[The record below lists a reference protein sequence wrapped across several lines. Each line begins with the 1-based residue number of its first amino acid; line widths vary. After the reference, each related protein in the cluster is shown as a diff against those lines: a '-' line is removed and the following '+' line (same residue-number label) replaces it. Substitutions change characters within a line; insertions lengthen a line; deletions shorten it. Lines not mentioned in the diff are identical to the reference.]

1 MSIGVVFG
9 CVSGYFD
16 NYLNNKLQNFMHI
29 LSKITAIS
37 QEILEKKIWFA
48 GNGKKNATLVETYM
62 CSGENSRMDA
72 MVHLSTPKS
81 RKKRFDQS
89 KFYTFF
95 GWEDG
100 FM

>member
-48 GNGKKNATLVETYM
+48 GNGKKNATLHVNLTTLL
-62 CSGENSRMDA
+62 GRRQA
-72 MVHLSTPKS
+72 LLGLSQHCVAGRTPP
-81 RKKRFDQS
+81 
-89 KFYTFF
+89 
-95 GWEDG
+95 E
-100 FM
+100 

>member
-48 GNGKKNATLVETYM
+48 GNGKKNATLVMIVTTRQ
-62 CSGENSRMDA
+62 G
-72 MVHLSTPKS
+72 
-81 RKKRFDQS
+81 
-89 KFYTFF
+89 
-95 GWEDG
+95 
-100 FM
+100 

>member
-48 GNGKKNATLVETYM
+48 GNGKKNATLFSCFELALQWI
-62 CSGENSRMDA
+62 NSWS
-72 MVHLSTPKS
+72 HNPFNS
-81 RKKRFDQS
+81 
-89 KFYTFF
+89 
-95 GWEDG
+95 
-100 FM
+100 

>member
-48 GNGKKNATLVETYM
+48 GNGKKNATLVGK
-62 CSGENSRMDA
+62 CRVGEAGMMKA
-72 MVHLSTPKS
+72 
-81 RKKRFDQS
+81 
-89 KFYTFF
+89 
-95 GWEDG
+95 G
-100 FM
+100 

>member
-48 GNGKKNATLVETYM
+48 GNGKKNATLPPGM
-62 CSGENSRMDA
+62 IGFIGGWGKLDSGA
-72 MVHLSTPKS
+72 
-81 RKKRFDQS
+81 
-89 KFYTFF
+89 
-95 GWEDG
+95 
-100 FM
+100 

>member
-48 GNGKKNATLVETYM
+48 GNGKKNATLVRGKRTVIRKQGPYPAYAHK
-62 CSGENSRMDA
+62 CL
-72 MVHLSTPKS
+72 LS
-81 RKKRFDQS
+81 
-89 KFYTFF
+89 
-95 GWEDG
+95 
-100 FM
+100 

>member
-48 GNGKKNATLVETYM
+48 GNGKKNATLDIVTVKSFGRIHNYNQAVRAHFIVKHI
-62 CSGENSRMDA
+62 ENRI
-72 MVHLSTPKS
+72 
-81 RKKRFDQS
+81 
-89 KFYTFF
+89 
-95 GWEDG
+95 
-100 FM
+100 

>member
-1 MSIGVVFG
+1 MSIGVVYG

-48 GNGKKNATLVETYM
+48 GNGKKNATLRLKM
-62 CSGENSRMDA
+62 NISQILFKHCAIIADI
-72 MVHLSTPKS
+72 
-81 RKKRFDQS
+81 
-89 KFYTFF
+89 
-95 GWEDG
+95 
-100 FM
+100 